1 MPSGTPA
8 LAHACAQPLWAA
20 PDAPFVVKQFRS
32 TTWPVSVISLPGV
45 AACPCAASGSAQQ
58 ASTAVVAMIRFN
70 IVRSSCSEY
79 TERKTPHVR
88 GRPAVVSRVPYVPTG
103 GSRLGY
109 IGRHERRLSSTP
121 GDVWPGWGAGDVDT
135 ILSVFAPDAVFLE
148 TPFSEQSVGSDAI
161 RAYWKD
167 IPTNQADV
175 TFKSGEIYAAGPWFA
190 TEFRCTYR
198 RRRTGEWVDARGAMF
213 CETKDGKITEMR
225 MYWHRYP

>member
-121 GDVWPGWGAGDVDT
+121 GDVWPG
-135 ILSVFAPDAVFLE
+135 
-148 TPFSEQSVGSDAI
+148 VGGRGRGYDPV
-161 RAYWKD
+161 RVR
-167 IPTNQADV
+167 P
-175 TFKSGEIYAAGPWFA
+175 
-190 TEFRCTYR
+190 
-198 RRRTGEWVDARGAMF
+198 RRTGAWVDARGAMF

>member
-45 AACPCAASGSAQQ
+45 AACPCAASGSAQH
-58 ASTAVVAMIRFN
+58 ANTAVVAMIRFN

-79 TERKTPHVR
+79 TERKTPHAR

-121 GDVWPGWGAGDVDT
+121 GDVWPGVGGRGRGYDPVPGPPPLAKRLQELTIGGVHGAQYSPIWNRRSARMVHGRRPRV
-135 ILSVFAPDAVFLE
+135 VPAHA
-148 TPFSEQSVGSDAI
+148 
-161 RAYWKD
+161 
-167 IPTNQADV
+167 
-175 TFKSGEIYAAGPWFA
+175 
-190 TEFRCTYR
+190 EFFFQCTRYR
-198 RRRTGEWVDARGAMF
+198 RIAR
-213 CETKDGKITEMR
+213 C
-225 MYWHRYP
+225 